1 MYKDPNTSD
10 LILTH
15 PLELTRIPGFR
26 DHGFDELNPIQTW
39 LIGQMEVH
47 KWDSFHATYGDGSKY
62 IFIQC
67 KSDLSDAIPNYKIEI
82 EVGYIDFQDQE
93 KKPMAGANIILYQ
106 NSKLLSL
113 VSVTNEGIP
122 SEDVYTALTEIT
134 DGPYLKLKPEQ

>member
-15 PLELTRIPGFR
+15 PLELARIPDFR
-26 DHGFDELNPIQTW
+26 DHGFDELNQIHTW
-39 LIGQMEVH
+39 LMVQMESH
-47 KWDSFHATYGDGSKY
+47 KWDSFHATYDDGSKY

-106 NSKLLSL
+106 KSKLLSL

-122 SEDVYTALTEIT
+122 SEDVNTALSEIA
-134 DGPYLKLKPEQ
+134 DGPYLILKAK